1 MLISK
6 AEFLKMVPA
15 ENMRM
20 NFWYA
25 HGIVRNRYCS
35 LMTVR
40 GLCPEVCPECKPRLL
55 DAFQLGDARSP
66 SALLTWKLRNVVT
79 VLAERASVK
88 PEYKPKTNLLGVQTP
103 ENPFEAFTK

>member
-6 AEFLKMVPA
+6 AEFLKMIPA

-35 LMTVR
+35 LMTIH
-40 GLCPEVCPECKPRLL
+40 GLCPGTCPACKDRLL
-55 DAFQLGDARSP
+55 EAFQLQDAKSP
-66 SALLTWKLRNVVT
+66 SALLTWKLRNAVT
-79 VLAERASVK
+79 VLAEQASAK
-88 PEYKPKTNLLGVQTP
+88 PEYKPRTNLLGVQTS